1 MVRELAQTLHV
12 APSVLYTGALVG
24 LLIAALVVG
33 FVLNRIL
40 HHWTKKLRN
49 TWGGLVFALLESL
62 PMPLLVLAALY
73 TGLELLTLP
82 NNHVIVPNS
91 TLAKAV
97 ITNYSLPEPRMAYVM
112 PVRVSYG
119 TDPQRVE
126 KALLDVTQEAIRL
139 DESTRKLLGG
149 TEPKP

>member
-1 MVRELAQTLHV
+1 MVRELAETLHV
-12 APSVLYTGALVG
+12 TPSVLYTVALAG

-33 FVLNRIL
+33 FILNRIL

-49 TWGGLVFALLESL
+49 TWGEMVIALLESL

-126 KALLDVTQEAIRL
+126 KVLLDVAQEAIRL

>member
-1 MVRELAQTLHV
+1 MVRELAETLHV
-12 APSVLYTGALVG
+12 TPSMLYTVALAG

-49 TWGGLVFALLESL
+49 TWGGLAFALLESL